1 MKRITLNLDLEDNE
15 VFSKEVENVIRSTV
29 EHKYKGYIDSIV
41 DNTINDRICKRID
54 EWKKSSWSRRAKI
67 DVAIDAEIQKGIKI
81 PELDKEE
88 VMKFLDGK
96 IKDRETLFE
105 YSVSRALNEK
115 SLKEYIDKRID
126 SYVKDF
132 ISSKILEAVFTKN
145 N

>member
-29 EHKYKGYIDSIV
+29 EHKYKGYVDSIV

-54 EWKKSSWSRRAKI
+54 EWKNSSWSRRAKI
-67 DVAIDAEIQKGIKI
+67 DAAIDAEIQKGIKI
-81 PELDKEE
+81 PELNKEE

-115 SLKEYIDKRID
+115 SLKEYIDERID

-132 ISSKILEAVFTKN
+132 ISSKILEAVFNKN

>member
-29 EHKYKGYIDSIV
+29 EHKYKGYVDSIV

-54 EWKKSSWSRRAKI
+54 EWKNSSWSRRAKI
-67 DVAIDAEIQKGIKI
+67 DAAIDAEIQKGIKI
-81 PELDKEE
+81 PELNKEE

-105 YSVSRALNEK
+105 YSRALNEK
-115 SLKEYIDKRID
+115 NLKEYIDERID

-132 ISSKILEAVFTKN
+132 ISSKILEAVFNKN